1 MKKIILSL
9 ALISPLASATQCALD
24 SQYVQASYQVS
35 KQVAGKAVAESQ
47 QFTLWRTPHQVAE
60 QGLELVEVWQQLSNQ
75 QIRPIRYFQTP
86 QRGIEY
92 QPSEVQGQQDW
103 STKYQLVSD
112 DFIAKMTLTDEQG
125 DGCEKIQH
133 YQLVQGDTTIELA
146 WLVNQKLVSAM
157 SIAKPQLTQ
166 TLTLGTVDFKKA
178 QIQQQFA
185 LWDAYQT
192 TDYADIGDNEGDPFL
207 AKMINLG
214 FIEHGA
220 SGFYDANGKALGG
233 GHSH

>member
-24 SQYVQASYQVS
+24 SQYVQASYQVG

-47 QFTLWRTPHQVAE
+47 QFTLWRTPYQVAE

-125 DGCEKIQH
+125 DGCDKIQH